1 MDAVHQKL
9 GELSATAKA
18 AHQRMDKLEIGIR
31 DDLKTLNKELKEL
44 NAYMNRGK
52 GWAAAFVM
60 LSGFAGAGMFK
71 LLGIIFTK

>member
-1 MDAVHQKL
+1 MDAIHQKL
-9 GELSATAKA
+9 GELQATAVA
-18 AHQRMDKLEIGIR
+18 AHKRIDKVETDIR
-31 DDLKTLNKELKEL
+31 DDLKTLNSELKEL

-71 LLGIIFTK
+71 LLSFIFH